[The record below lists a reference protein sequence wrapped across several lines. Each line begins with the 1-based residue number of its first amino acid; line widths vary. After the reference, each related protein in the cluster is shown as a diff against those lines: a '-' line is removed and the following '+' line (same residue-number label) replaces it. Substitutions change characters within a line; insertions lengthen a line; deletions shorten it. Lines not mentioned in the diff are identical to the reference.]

1 MFKNLSLKYKLLLI
15 IIPMALALLGT
26 SFFIIRYYQV
36 ESNQYAGLYQVTDA
50 FDDFGKLITCL
61 QTERENSR
69 RFISGKLTSDALNAH
84 RKECTDARTK
94 DASEMLGI
102 IPFHEVDK
110 KILVDNFSA
119 ISELRKKI
127 DSRSIKTESMT
138 DAFGDIVE
146 KLLVGEGQATLIYKG
161 GGIENVLVDIT
172 ILESV
177 KEAITKSRTDFA
189 AIFDKNLP
197 ITSEQVSE
205 FEATRAAIRV
215 TSESPALE
223 LMDTIHKR
231 IHEILAGDIW
241 MSAMKDMDQVA
252 AKATRGNYGV
262 NSDIFVER
270 MNKAV
275 GEVREIVIAEREK
288 LIAES
293 QAGSAKANK
302 IFYSIII
309 VVVISLISL
318 ILLAVMII
326 KNIIAQ
332 EEQVRISS
340 MNALRSSSMVESS
353 PVATMMCESSGN
365 IIYINKA
372 ASDTL
377 KNLQAHL
384 PDISAGVIGKSIDM
398 FHKNPAVQ
406 LKIIS
411 DSKNLPHKAVFGVG
425 PEKLDIL
432 VTANI
437 DQEGKYLGA
446 ALTWS
451 VVTAKVELIRDL
463 TKSAEDLAHAATD
476 VLSISSNLS
485 ASAEETSAQANTAS
499 VASEEVNAG
508 VQTVS
513 TNMEEMVSAIK
524 EITKTTNEAASMTN
538 EAMRITK
545 NTNTIINKLGE
556 SSMDIGNVIKVIS
569 SIAQQTNL
577 LALNATIEAARAGEA
592 GKGFA
597 VVANEVKELANQTA
611 KATSEITKKIE
622 TIQSDSKS
630 AVDAIAE
637 ITQAIEKVNGFT
649 GNIAASVEE
658 QAATTNEVTRIVT
671 EAAQGVLQISENIGQ
686 VSVAAASTGK
696 DAGNA
701 HTAAKGVGDTADL
714 LKKYVA
720 RLKVE

>member
-15 IIPMALALLGT
+15 VVPMALALLGT
-26 SFFIIRYYQV
+26 SYFIIHHYSSEKEQFD
-36 ESNQYAGLYQVTDA
+36 GLTQVTDS
-50 FDDFGKLITCL
+50 FDDTGKLITCL
-61 QTERENSR
+61 QIER
-69 RFISGKLTSDALNAH
+69 FKSDSFYMKETTLDELNLH
-84 RKECTDARTK
+84 RKDCTD
-94 DASEMLGI
+94 I
-102 IPFHEVDK
+102 QVI
-110 KILVDNFSA
+110 
-119 ISELRKKI
+119 ELRKMLTLI
-127 DSRSIKTESMT
+127 PFQPEDSKVITENLDSIIALRKQINNHSIKVEDMS
-138 DAFGDIVE
+138 DNFAAIIE
-146 KLLVGEGQATLIYKG
+146 KLLIAEGQASLIYKG
-161 GGIENVLVDIT
+161 GGIENVLSDIT
-172 ILESV
+172 ILESM
-177 KEAITKSRTDFA
+177 KEAMTMARGDFSNV
-189 AIFDKNLP
+189 FEKDLP
-197 ITSEQVSE
+197 ISSQQVTE
-205 FEATRAAIRV
+205 FEESRIGV
-215 TSESPALE
+215 KIISESPALE
-223 LMDTIHKR
+223 LLESMHKK
-231 IHEILAGDIW
+231 IHEILSSSNW
-241 MSAMKDMDQVA
+241 LSLEKDMDQVV
-252 AKATRGNYGV
+252 AKYTKGGYGV
-262 NSDIFVER
+262 NAKNFIERINISIKDVGDIVE
-270 MNKAV
+270 K
-275 GEVREIVIAEREK
+275 ERVA
-288 LIAES
+288 LVS
-293 QAGSAKANK
+293 QAEEGAAHAQK
-302 IFYSIII
+302 IFRFTIIA
-309 VVVISLISL
+309 VILCLAAL
-318 ILLAVMII
+318 ILFAVMII
-326 KNIIAQ
+326 KNIVAQ
-332 EEQVRISS
+332 EEQIRISS

-353 PVATMMCESSGN
+353 PVATMMCDPAGQ
-365 IIYINKA
+365 IIYINQS
-372 ASDTL
+372 ASETL
-377 KNLQAHL
+377 KNLKAHL
-384 PDISAGVIGKSIDM
+384 PDISAGVIGKSIDI

-411 DSKNLPHKAVFGVG
+411 DPRNLPHKAVFAVG

-437 DQEGKYLGA
+437 DPEGKYLGA
-446 ALTWS
+446 ALTWT

-476 VLSISSNLS
+476 VLSISTNLS

-508 VQTVS
+508 VQTVAS
-513 TNMEEMVSAIK
+513 NMEEMVSAIK

-545 NTNTIINKLGE
+545 NTNIIINKLGE

-611 KATSEITKKIE
+611 KATNEITKKIE

-671 EAAQGVLQISENIGQ
+671 EAAEGVKQISENIGQ
-686 VSVAAASTGK
+686 VSQAAASTGK

-701 HTAAKGVGDTADL
+701 HTAARGVGETAEL